1 MGQDVNQ
8 IFNGKTISGYLA
20 VPSSGSGK
28 PVIVVQEWW
37 GLVPHIK
44 EIVDRCASQGFI
56 AFAPDLYHGEK
67 TTEPDTAKKLLMELE
82 LDGAGAEISNAAQ
95 YLLTLPEVKSSTVGV
110 IGFCMGGA
118 LAIWSATLS
127 EEISSVVGFY
137 PGKSWDRHKPNW
149 INFKNKRAQIH
160 CSEEDGTSAA
170 PSIQEAKEAILS
182 AGGMVEIFDYP
193 NTRHAFFNNER
204 PEVYDKD
211 SAELSWER
219 TIGFLKALP

>member
-1 MGQDVNQ
+1 
-8 IFNGKTISGYLA
+8 
-20 VPSSGSGK
+20 
-28 PVIVVQEWW
+28 
-37 GLVPHIK
+37 
-44 EIVDRCASQGFI
+44 VDRCASQGFI

-127 EEISSVVGFY
+127 DEISSVVGFY

-160 CSEEDGTSAA
+160 CSEEDGTSTAS
-170 PSIQEAKEAILS
+170 SIQEAKVAIFS

-219 TIGFLKALP
+219 TIGFLKELP